1 MVSPL
6 TGVRALLLDLEGTL
20 YQAGQPVAGAAR
32 ALEALAAR
40 KIPQSFVTNT
50 TSRPRSVLVAE
61 LAAMGFQASPDRIFT
76 APRAAREYLL
86 SRNLDRCHLL
96 VRPAVL
102 EDLVGIR
109 EDDASPQAVVVG
121 DMGEDFTYAR
131 LNRAFRLLLQG
142 AELITLARNR
152 YYRAADGLVL
162 DQGPFVAALEN
173 ASGRKAILVG
183 KPSIEFFQSALKL
196 LEVPPSETAIVG
208 DDLEADVGGGQAAG
222 MRGVLVRTGK
232 FREDELSRSS
242 VHPDAILDSLADL
255 PRLLSD

>member
-1 MVSPL
+1 MTSPL
-6 TGVRALLLDLEGTL
+6 AGVRALLLDLEGTL
-20 YQAGQPVAGAAR
+20 YQAKEPIAGAAK

-40 KIPQSFVTNT
+40 RIPHCFITNT
-50 TSRPRSVLVAE
+50 TSRPRSALVAE
-61 LAAMGFQASPDRIFT
+61 LAAMGFPVPPERIFT

-86 SRNLDRCHLL
+86 AHGLDRCHLL

-102 EDLVGIR
+102 EDLAGIR
-109 EDDASPQAVVVG
+109 EDDVLPGAVVVG

-162 DQGPFVAALEN
+162 DQGPFVVALEN
-173 ASGRKAILVG
+173 ASGRQATLVG
-183 KPSIEFFQSALKL
+183 KPSISFFQSALKL
-196 LEVPPSETAIVG
+196 LGVSPSEAAVVG

-222 MRGVLVRTGK
+222 MRGILVRTGK
-232 FREDELSRSS
+232 FREDELERST
-242 VHPDAILDSLADL
+242 VRPDAVLDYLADL
-255 PRLLSD
+255 PPLL